1 MVDEVVTVVVVVDV
15 VDPESQ
21 YSQVNWQCLATQFLL
36 HFPLF
41 FLLWHFLVGQISS
54 QTSPVVVVVVVVVEE
69 PVDERKLSQ
78 CGNSMIFLSLIFY
91 MKSNLGVIEVQNLLI
106 SIFWGFEF

>member
-1 MVDEVVTVVVVVDV
+1 MVEVVTIVVVSVVVVVV
-15 VDPESQ
+15 Q

-54 QTSPVVVVVVVVVEE
+54 QTSPVVVVVVVVEE
-69 PVDERKLSQ
+69 PVDV
-78 CGNSMIFLSLIFY
+78 Y
-91 MKSNLGVIEVQNLLI
+91 D
-106 SIFWGFEF
+106 

>member
-1 MVDEVVTVVVVVDV
+1 MVKVDTVAVVIVVDV

-54 QTSPVVVVVVVVVEE
+54 QTSPVVVVVVVVV
-69 PVDERKLSQ
+69 VDEPIDEKD
-78 CGNSMIFLSLIFY
+78 
-91 MKSNLGVIEVQNLLI
+91 
-106 SIFWGFEF
+106 